1 MKLKRLLLIF
11 IVIFSLFLL
20 IFYVFLNSSNFKYVY
35 SSSEIIDIDDVE
47 NLLRNNFGSDYTLA
61 NGHKFVL
68 YSYGPCFYENNSRGG
83 DEFLENKEY
92 LDVTTCNG
100 ATLANDSSF
109 YVGYFKTLVEAIHF
123 GEANYKQVNDYLY
136 SNSAIAYNANY
147 SYYIDVICDPKRFG
161 YIVSFDSIT
170 AALQL
175 NEDQNR
181 DDTCH
186 EKPTTKINVIH
197 NFIEET
203 PWLKHLNVFFVI
215 DVILGDVQYMNFTI
229 K

>member
-35 SSSEIIDIDDVE
+35 SSSEIIDVDDVE
-47 NLLRNNFGSDYTLA
+47 NILRNYIGYDHTLP

-68 YSYGPCFYENNSRGG
+68 NSYGPCVYENDSRGSKQVLISK
-83 DEFLENKEY
+83 EWLEK
-92 LDVTTCNG
+92 TTCNG
-100 ATLANDSSF
+100 ATVSGEFNY

-123 GEANYKQVNDYLY
+123 GESNYKQVNDYLY
-136 SNSAIAYNANY
+136 SHTDIPHSENY
-147 SYYIDVICDPKRFG
+147 SYFIEVICDPKRYG
-161 YIVSFDSIT
+161 YVVSFDSLA
-170 AALQL
+170 AALDQFKT
-175 NEDQNR
+175 QNR
-181 DDTCH
+181 EDPCQNN
-186 EKPTTKINVIH
+186 PTAIINAIH

-203 PWLKHLNVFFVI
+203 PWLKHLKVFYVI

>member
-1 MKLKRLLLIF
+1 MKLKRLLAIL

-47 NLLRNNFGSDYTLA
+47 NLLRDNFGYDYTLA

-83 DEFLENKEY
+83 KQALIDKKWLEK
-92 LDVTTCNG
+92 TTCNG
-100 ATLANDSSF
+100 ATVSGEFN
-109 YVGYFKTLVEAIHF
+109 YYIGYFKTLVEAIHF

-136 SNSAIAYNANY
+136 SHTDIPHSENY
-147 SYYIDVICDPKRFG
+147 SYFIEVICDPRRFG
-161 YIVSFDSIT
+161 YIVSFDSLAT
-170 AALQL
+170 ALNQL
-175 NEDQNR
+175 KKQNLEDSCQNN
-181 DDTCH
+181 
-186 EKPTTKINVIH
+186 PTTIINAIH

-203 PWLKHLNVFFVI
+203 PWLKHLKVFYVI
-215 DVILGDVQYMNFTI
+215 DVILGDVPYMNFTI